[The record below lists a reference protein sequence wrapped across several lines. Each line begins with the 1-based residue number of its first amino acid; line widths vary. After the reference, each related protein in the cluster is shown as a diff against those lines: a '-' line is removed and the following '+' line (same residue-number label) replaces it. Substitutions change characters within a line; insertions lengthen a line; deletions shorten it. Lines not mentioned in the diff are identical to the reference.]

1 MGRSLASNSHLP
13 DIPGTPGERWSR
25 QPFKRARS
33 LREYQDLVPSYWHD
47 DQHELR
53 LRVND
58 LASQDDF
65 LNAIPRVY
73 TTTNAARVAGV
84 SIDTVQRWR
93 TDPDFE
99 AREQQARQMVAD
111 KLESEALRR
120 AIKGERKPVYQGG
133 ALVGYTQEK
142 SDPLLVM
149 LLKAAHP
156 EKYRERSEVTVRP
169 IVKVV
174 AGFEPGDVL

>member
-1 MGRSLASNSHLP
+1 MARSQPSNERLP

-33 LREYQDLVPSYWHD
+33 LREYQELVPEYWHD

-58 LASQDDF
+58 LAAQDDY

-73 TTTNAARVAGV
+73 TTTNAAKVAGV
-84 SIDTVQRWR
+84 SFDVIQRWR
-93 TDPDFE
+93 MDPDFQ
-99 AREQQARQMVAD
+99 AREQQARSMVAD
-111 KLESEALRR
+111 MLESEALKR
-120 AIKGERKPVYQGG
+120 ALKGERKPVYQGG

-174 AGFEPGDVL
+174 AGFEPQDVL